1 MKLRTGYIFSLL
13 GLAFIAWTTP
23 AALAQV
29 SPDTMRV
36 FVPEPPIDSSLVA
49 DSLYLEEDM
58 EDDAPKVVVIDT
70 TARFGVLLW
79 VDYGKLITL
88 ATDFETKYEFGG
100 GFVFM
105 RRIVLEAMYGSA
117 ELNPQKAYRNTEFYT
132 IRGSYYKASLQ
143 YRLAL
148 NPSIP
153 RNFIGMGAGYGL
165 GSYRDEGRF
174 LIESDV
180 WGSYDEVFRSDN
192 FSASWAEV
200 FLTSE
205 SYINK
210 KTTHFLVG
218 IKASL
223 RVMLNHDNRSAIPVY
238 AVPGYGRTFDKS
250 TPAVN
255 FYLKYI
261 LPF

>member
-1 MKLRTGYIFSLL
+1 MIS
-13 GLAFIAWTTP
+13 TT
-23 AALAQV
+23 AHGQV

-36 FVPEPPIDSSLVA
+36 FIPEPPIDSSLVA
-49 DSLYLEEDM
+49 DSLYLDEDLEEDS
-58 EDDAPKVVVIDT
+58 KIVVIDT
-70 TARFGVLLW
+70 TAKFGLLLW
-79 VDYGKLITL
+79 VDYGKLATL

-132 IRGSYYKASLQ
+132 VWGNYYKASLQ

-153 RNFIGMGAGYGL
+153 RNFIGMGAAYGI
-165 GSYRDEGRF
+165 SNYRDEGRF
-174 LIESDV
+174 LIESSV
-180 WGSYDEVFRSDN
+180 WGNYDEVFRSNN
-192 FSASWAEV
+192 FSATWAEV
-200 FLTSE
+200 FLASE

-210 KTTHFLVG
+210 KTNHFLVG
-218 IKASL
+218 VKVSL
-223 RVMLNHDNRSAIPVY
+223 RVMIDHDNREAIPVY

-250 TPAVN
+250 TPAAN
-255 FYLKYI
+255 FYLKYM